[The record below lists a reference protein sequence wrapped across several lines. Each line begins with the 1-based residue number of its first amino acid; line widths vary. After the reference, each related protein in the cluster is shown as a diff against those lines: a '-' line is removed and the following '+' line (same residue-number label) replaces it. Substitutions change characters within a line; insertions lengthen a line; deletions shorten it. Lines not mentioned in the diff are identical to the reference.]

1 MRSHARIGAEIL
13 AGSPSPLI
21 QMAEEIA
28 LTHHERWDGSGYP
41 AGLHGE
47 EIPLVGRIC
56 AICDVFDAL
65 LSKRPYK
72 EAWSMRSALDE
83 IVAQRGRH
91 FDPQVV
97 DAFLTMVPTLGDD
110 LLGDSVEHQAGPA
123 PAVVTQ
129 LTA

>member
-13 AGSPSPLI
+13 ADSPSPLI

-41 AGLHGE
+41 AGLQGE

-72 EAWSMRSALDE
+72 EAWSMRAALDE

-110 LLGDSVEHQAGPA
+110 LLGDTVEHATGPA
-123 PAVVTQ
+123 PAVVTA
-129 LTA
+129 LHA